1 MTGISGFRR
10 SPRDVKE
17 SLSMADGTTRVRI
30 ACAQMEPRIGEAP
43 RNIRRSL
50 EFIGEA
56 AGAGAD
62 LVVLPEL
69 CASGYVFQSRAETL
83 EAAEASPRAL
93 AAWREAAEVH
103 GIHVV
108 AGFCERSGD
117 RLYNSAAV
125 IGPDGFVGIHRKLH
139 LWDAENRFFERG
151 DRGMPVF
158 ETRLGRLAAAIC
170 YDIWFPEVFRL
181 AALQGADILC
191 VPTNWVPMPD
201 QPPDMPAMANV
212 LAMAGAHVNSLVVAA
227 ADRVGTERGQL
238 FLGRSLIVGHTGWPL
253 AGPASPDREEIIH
266 AEADLAERRRRHRWN
281 AFNDPIENRRTDLYG
296 DLSKGVPAAAH

>member
-1 MTGISGFRR
+1 
-10 SPRDVKE
+10 
-17 SLSMADGTTRVRI
+17 MAEGATRVRI
-30 ACAQMEPRIGEAP
+30 ACAQMEPRVGETP
-43 RNIRRSL
+43 HNIRRGL
-50 EFIGEA
+50 ELIGEA
-56 AGAGAD
+56 AAAGAE

-69 CASGYVFQSRAETL
+69 CASGYVFLSREEAL
-83 EAAEASPRAL
+83 EAAEDSTRAL
-93 AAWREAAEVH
+93 TTWSDAAKAHKV
-103 GIHVV
+103 HVV
-108 AGFCERSGD
+108 AGFPEHSDD

-125 IGPDGFVGIHRKLH
+125 IGPEGLIGIHRKLH

-151 DRGMPVF
+151 NEGIAVF
-158 ETRLGRLAAAIC
+158 TTRLGRLAVAIC

-201 QPPDMPAMANV
+201 QPADMPAMANV

-266 AEADLAERRRRHRWN
+266 AEVDLVERRRPWRWN
-281 AFNDPIENRRTDLYG
+281 AFNDPIENRRIDLYG
-296 DLSKGVPAAAH
+296 DLSKGVPTAAR